1 MLAVE
6 QVKAN
11 VKLAATGSE
20 KPGAERRLDDG
31 GWVFSGLKSLIFT
44 RLDSNPPVIDPKQN
58 LNAGTSLGQQ
68 SARWFIARLL
78 MRSCLLAVG
87 VVFVQSSFIGGQ
99 LQAQPI
105 FRTPQSASPVEQPGL
120 QLTGPSEAKMA
131 PIRNVGSGE
140 ASSSPFQLPQTEQS
154 RGFFQP
160 APAAQSDS
168 VRGQELREVGTDGSF
183 LPTDRDSG
191 FDQNLAG
198 AKIDLPGLDL
208 SALGLDVQDQSDEQ
222 GRAIG
227 SDNRNLERLPL
238 SLGEADVPQRR
249 RDDVHREQVIENYP
263 DGQPRLLRTVALDRE
278 GNYYNDGP
286 WVVKDREGK
295 VVAAGTYRKGVM
307 QGQWARRH
315 TSAEGGMFTEKPF
328 TLFQGPY
335 DSMASFKAGKLDGQ
349 WIVYDRAHRSIFE
362 IGYKDGIRDGLA
374 TWFYPDTTK
383 MRQATFKEGVL
394 DGEVVEWDED
404 GRLVSKE
411 YYREG
416 RKLIRNTSFYRP
428 KVPKEESYYLDVQ
441 LKQNGLD
448 NWWDA
453 KPAPYLASGER
464 VQNGQARGWYSNRQ
478 LQYQGQF
485 RNDEPV
491 GRFFWWHENGNR
503 STVGQFDRAGDRNG
517 RWIWWHENGMKKI
530 EGSYKDDQPSG
541 VWRSWDQTGKLIK
554 NKDYDNLPDQQ
565 EDQVNPLDGFSALE
579 KDSDEGSIEGIME
592 IESDDQP
599 PQEDAGPAIGAGVI
613 EEGGLLPLP
622 ENDSEGVD
630 PKRPAETRQLLDEEQ
645 FEPLP
650 PAMSSEELEEESGPE
665 VEYADEASV
674 TRKVG
679 VIRERVQVDQEVE
692 VDGDSSVDQETSV
705 IENAEIDDAAE
716 AFDLGDLFEQ

>member
-1 MLAVE
+1 M
-6 QVKAN
+6 
-11 VKLAATGSE
+11 
-20 KPGAERRLDDG
+20 
-31 GWVFSGLKSLIFT
+31 FSGTFNHLPF
-44 RLDSNPPVIDPKQN
+44 RDSIRIHAVIDPKQYIN
-58 LNAGTSLGQQ
+58 TGISFGQQ
-68 SARWFIARLL
+68 SARWLVARLL
-78 MRSCLLAVG
+78 MKSCLLTVG
-87 VVFVQSSFIGGQ
+87 VAFLQISFVGEQV
-99 LQAQPI
+99 QAQPI
-105 FRTPQSASPVEQPGL
+105 FRTPQAASPVVAPKL
-120 QLTGPSEAKMA
+120 QLTAPSNLKMA
-131 PIRNVGSGE
+131 PIRNVGLGE
-140 ASSSPFQLPQTEQS
+140 VSSSPFQLPQTEQP

-160 APAAQSDS
+160 TPAVQSDS
-168 VRGQELREVGTDGSF
+168 VRGQELREVGADGSF
-183 LPTDRDSG
+183 LPTDRNSE
-191 FDQNLAG
+191 FEPNQAE
-198 AKIDLPGLDL
+198 AIIDLPGLDL
-208 SALGLDVQDQSDEQ
+208 SALGLEIQDQLGEQ
-222 GRAIG
+222 DSVLGTG
-227 SDNRNLERLPL
+227 SGDLEQLPS

-249 RDDVHREQVIENYP
+249 PDNVHREQVVENYP
-263 DGQPRLLRTVALDRE
+263 DGQPRLLRTVALDRD

-335 DSMASFKAGKLDGQ
+335 DSVAKFKAGKLDGQ

-394 DGEVVEWDED
+394 DGEVAEWDED

-441 LKQNGLD
+441 LKQKGLD
-448 NWWDA
+448 NWWEA

-464 VQNGQARGWYSNRQ
+464 VQNGQARGWYSNQQ

-485 RNDEPV
+485 RNNEPV

-503 STVGQFDRAGDRNG
+503 STVGQFNRAGDRAG

-541 VWRSWDQTGKLIK
+541 VWRSWDKTGKLIK

-565 EDQVNPLDGFSALE
+565 EGQINPLDGFSALE
-579 KDSDEGSIEGIME
+579 ENSDEGAIEGIME
-592 IESDDQP
+592 IESDDRVMQ
-599 PQEDAGPAIGAGVI
+599 DNAGPAIGAGLIGEDGI
-613 EEGGLLPLP
+613 EEDGLLPLP
-622 ENDSEGVD
+622 EGDSQGVD
-630 PKRPAETRQLLDEEQ
+630 PERRPDGASRPLDEEG
-645 FEPLP
+645 FELLP
-650 PAMSSEELEEESGPE
+650 PALAVEGVEEDEPE
-665 VEYADEASV
+665 VEYTDESVNRNVGATRERIQVDPEAWGRQVGDEKVTTDEAVSV
-674 TRKVG
+674 
-679 VIRERVQVDQEVE
+679 VE
-692 VDGDSSVDQETSV
+692 ETTV
-705 IENAEIDDAAE
+705 IENGEIDDAAE
-716 AFDLGDLFEQ
+716 AFDLGDLFE

>member
-1 MLAVE
+1 M
-6 QVKAN
+6 
-11 VKLAATGSE
+11 
-20 KPGAERRLDDG
+20 
-31 GWVFSGLKSLIFT
+31 
-44 RLDSNPPVIDPKQN
+44 
-58 LNAGTSLGQQ
+58 
-68 SARWFIARLL
+68 
-78 MRSCLLAVG
+78 
-87 VVFVQSSFIGGQ
+87 
-99 LQAQPI
+99 
-105 FRTPQSASPVEQPGL
+105 
-120 QLTGPSEAKMA
+120 
-131 PIRNVGSGE
+131 
-140 ASSSPFQLPQTEQS
+140 
-154 RGFFQP
+154 
-160 APAAQSDS
+160 
-168 VRGQELREVGTDGSF
+168 
-183 LPTDRDSG
+183 PTDRNSE
-191 FDQNLAG
+191 FEPNQAE
-198 AKIDLPGLDL
+198 AIIDLPGLDL
-208 SALGLDVQDQSDEQ
+208 SALGLEIQDQLGEQ
-222 GRAIG
+222 DSVLGTG
-227 SDNRNLERLPL
+227 SGDLEQLPS

-249 RDDVHREQVIENYP
+249 SDNVHREQVVENYP
-263 DGQPRLLRTVALDRE
+263 DGQPRLLRTVALDRD

-335 DSMASFKAGKLDGQ
+335 DSVAKFKAGKLDGQ

-394 DGEVVEWDED
+394 DGEVAEWDED

-441 LKQNGLD
+441 LKQKGLD
-448 NWWDA
+448 NWWEA

-464 VQNGQARGWYSNRQ
+464 VQNGQARGWYSNQQ

-485 RNDEPV
+485 RNNEPV

-503 STVGQFDRAGDRNG
+503 STVGQFNRAGDRAG

-541 VWRSWDQTGKLIK
+541 VWRSWDKTGKLIK

-565 EDQVNPLDGFSALE
+565 EGQINPLDGFSALE
-579 KDSDEGSIEGIME
+579 ENSDEGAIEGIME
-592 IESDDQP
+592 IESDDRVMQ
-599 PQEDAGPAIGAGVI
+599 DNAGPAIGAGLIGEDGI
-613 EEGGLLPLP
+613 EEDGLLPLP
-622 ENDSEGVD
+622 EGDSQGVD
-630 PKRPAETRQLLDEEQ
+630 PERRPDGASRPLDEEG
-645 FEPLP
+645 FELLP
-650 PAMSSEELEEESGPE
+650 PALAVEGVEEDEPE
-665 VEYADEASV
+665 VEYTDESVNRNVGATRERIQVDPEAWGRQVGDEKVTTDEAVSV
-674 TRKVG
+674 
-679 VIRERVQVDQEVE
+679 VE
-692 VDGDSSVDQETSV
+692 ETTV
-705 IENAEIDDAAE
+705 IENGEIDDAAE
-716 AFDLGDLFEQ
+716 AFDLGDLFE